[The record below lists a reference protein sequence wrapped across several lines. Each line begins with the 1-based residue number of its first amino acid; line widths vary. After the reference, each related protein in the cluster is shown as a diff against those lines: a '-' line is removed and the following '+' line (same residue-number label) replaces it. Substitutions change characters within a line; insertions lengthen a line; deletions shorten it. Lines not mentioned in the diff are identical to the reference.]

1 MTWTLALKLVVVV
14 IFLIMFIRR
23 PSVVWGVGLLTV
35 TTAVLLDTLLD
46 TFDRQALE
54 AELGFFYFA
63 IAGSLFAGG
72 ALWLWGLLGP
82 ILRRANE
89 VQGQLAQGT
98 GTSTSAQDAAV
109 VMDLVPEE
117 SSGFDSALIRQEIHD
132 RFGREDVLDLMFD
145 LEIPENEVMPIDQ
158 EVSDLADNILAYA
171 QRHGMMGA
179 LALAVERI
187 LTPPP
192 LEHLPRSEKITAAS
206 PPTILRQYLLA
217 HYSLAELENM
227 STSLGI
233 DWERLD
239 AGAKREKVRSLLQ
252 YLYRRN
258 RVVDIVEVIH
268 EDTGSASG

>member
-1 MTWTLALKLVVVV
+1 MTWTLALKLIVVV

-23 PSVVWGVGLLTV
+23 PSVVWGIGLLTV
-35 TTAVLLDTLLD
+35 TTAVLLDTLLG

-82 ILRRANE
+82 LLRRSNE
-89 VQGQLAQGT
+89 EQAQSIQEKAT
-98 GTSTSAQDAAV
+98 QTASPPAAV
-109 VMDLVPEE
+109 EPAFVLEE
-117 SSGFDSALIRQEIHD
+117 NSGFDVALIRQEIHD

-145 LEIPENEVMPIDQ
+145 LEIPENEVISVDQ
-158 EVSDLADNILAYA
+158 NLSDLVDNILVYC
-171 QRHGMMGA
+171 QRHGTMGA

-217 HYSLAELENM
+217 HYSLTDLQDVT
-227 STSLGI
+227 TSLGI
-233 DWERLD
+233 DWEQLD

-258 RVVDIVEVIH
+258 RIADIVEVIH
-268 EDTGSASG
+268 EDAGSAVA